1 MVVALTFVGTV
12 VGAGFASGQ
21 EVLQFFTAQGRN
33 ALLAIA
39 IAAALF
45 GWVGTSVMAYGRK
58 FDARSHWPVIQ
69 HVAGLQLGRLLDTI
83 ISFFLLGTT
92 AAMVSGAGAIAHEQF
107 GFSRWLGGLLLVAAT
122 VITVLAGVH
131 RVIESI
137 SFVAPFLLL
146 AVGGVAVMAV
156 LAAPDPGSAVT
167 RAFTVTPRSGPPV
180 ATVSLESLQSLSALG
195 PLRPLFGGWAWLV
208 AGLLYVA
215 YNIILSISVLG
226 PLGDEAASR
235 RAVTFGGYLGGIAL
249 AGGVFAIQTAMLALL
264 STGDLSRLDIPMLG
278 VARRISPIIAIIYT
292 FILIAEVYTTA
303 VASLYGFAARLSEG
317 RPDRFRLAVLGSGT
331 LAGVAAGFG
340 FSRVVGTIYPLMG
353 IAGLVLVAAVI
364 RKRFSEAITGE
375 TA

>member
-1 MVVALTFVGTV
+1 
-12 VGAGFASGQ
+12 
-21 EVLQFFTAQGRN
+21 
-33 ALLAIA
+33 
-39 IAAALF
+39 
-45 GWVGTSVMAYGRK
+45 
-58 FDARSHWPVIQ
+58 
-69 HVAGLQLGRLLDTI
+69 
-83 ISFFLLGTT
+83 
-92 AAMVSGAGAIAHEQF
+92 
-107 GFSRWLGGLLLVAAT
+107 
-122 VITVLAGVH
+122 
-131 RVIESI
+131 
-137 SFVAPFLLL
+137 
-146 AVGGVAVMAV
+146 VMAV

-264 STGDLSRLDIPMLG
+264 STDDLSRLDIPMLG